1 MTMKNGSTLNI
12 TFKRDGKTYKA
23 HFAAKREKTPTSYS
37 LHGEIESEKGKKI
50 FEKDRFGLD
59 YSQLQ
64 PAMIFIFHQAF
75 NRDLGS

>member
-1 MTMKNGSTLNI
+1 MKNGSTLHI
-12 TFKRDGKTYKA
+12 SFKREGKTYKA
-23 HFAAKREKTPTSYS
+23 RFTAKREKTPASYS

-50 FEKDRFGLD
+50 FEKDRAGLD

-75 NRDLGS
+75 LGDPS